1 MAYAGPAAA
10 ASGSGSAAAN
20 AAVYT
25 MARLAIHARIRE
37 KCVGF
42 RKVMSAPDSFL
53 SVVPSGSAH
62 RVQGRRTV
70 AYPGVT
76 VDILATRR
84 IELHDWEL
92 RRFTDPYWRLYWPLS
107 PGGVVEVDGREVA
120 LMPGHLYL
128 IPPHTVFSTT
138 MRQRFSK
145 WYAHFKLGR
154 LADRAL
160 PGIYAF
166 PAPAA
171 LQGTVDRLG
180 SGEPEGRFP
189 WLTIEFVAQALQL
202 LPERI
207 WTLERTDARVLK
219 ALDFMSAH
227 LSLKITAEQIA
238 RFAGL
243 SVRNLNHLFRVELHQ
258 PPMRVLLDYRLD
270 EACRQLR
277 TGEKSIEDIAEE
289 CGLVNRHYLSR
300 LMRQYR
306 NTSPAA
312 YRREQIWS

>member
-1 MAYAGPAAA
+1 MPL
-10 ASGSGSAAAN
+10 S
-20 AAVYT
+20 
-25 MARLAIHARIRE
+25 
-37 KCVGF
+37 
-42 RKVMSAPDSFL
+42 DSFL
-53 SVVPSGSAH
+53 SVVPSDSAH

-70 AYPGVT
+70 SYPGVT

-84 IELHDWEL
+84 IELHEWEL

-107 PGGVVEVDGREVA
+107 EGGVVEIEGTGMS
-120 LMPGHLYL
+120 LLPGHLYL
-128 IPPHTVFSTT
+128 IPPHTIFSTT

-154 LADRAL
+154 TADRAL

-166 PAPAA
+166 PAPPRLKDTVARLAA
-171 LQGTVDRLG
+171 
-180 SGEPEGRFP
+180 GEPDGRFP
-189 WLTIEFVAQALQL
+189 WLTIEFVAQALRL
-202 LPERI
+202 LPGRV

-227 LSLKITAEQIA
+227 LSLKITAGQIA

-243 SVRNLNHLFRVELHQ
+243 SVRNLNHLFKMELNQ
-258 PPMRVLLDYRLD
+258 SPMRALLDYRLD
-270 EACRQLR
+270 EACRHLR
-277 TGEKSIEDIAEE
+277 TGGKSIEEIAEQ

-300 LMRQYR
+300 VMRQYR